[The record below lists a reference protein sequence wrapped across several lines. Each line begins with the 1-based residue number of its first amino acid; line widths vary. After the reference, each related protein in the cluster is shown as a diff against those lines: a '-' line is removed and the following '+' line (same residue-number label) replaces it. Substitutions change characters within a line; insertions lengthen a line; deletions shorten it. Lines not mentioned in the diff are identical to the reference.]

1 VILCIE
7 CLPKIPGLVM
17 FDVYGMPRLQAFI
30 S

>member
-1 VILCIE
+1 
-7 CLPKIPGLVM
+7 M